1 MAQGR
6 RNLKG
11 FFYGGV
17 QNYPGT
23 ELSKNSADGAL
34 KRTASIKHRFSAERE
49 KCEARVRSRRSHNFR
64 DKKFLKLEKQQQPQ
78 KNGLNKAFYRNLQPG

>member
-49 KCEARVRSRRSHNFR
+49 KCEARAQSRRSHNFQ
-64 DKKFLKLEKQQQPQ
+64 DKEKS
-78 KNGLNKAFYRNLQPG
+78 F